1 MDLKN
6 KLATAKLETEKLAK
20 IISKAESSDAESVDV
35 QDLDRILLFT
45 LIIYGICNNDLY
57 QKKDKLKISEKDLE
71 KMNAFYFAYNKAKHT
86 TVFKIEEKDLS
97 YGSIVGNAV
106 VGKAQLGKTFGIVWA
121 KLKKTRAKDREKY
134 AAYKKYLEGQKILD
148 TISMGID
155 LIKQY
160 YPKLIEIYK

>member
-71 KMNAFYFAYNKAKHT
+71 KMNAFYLHITKPNTQQF
-86 TVFKIEEKDLS
+86 L
-97 YGSIVGNAV
+97 
-106 VGKAQLGKTFGIVWA
+106 
-121 KLKKTRAKDREKY
+121 KLKKRTY
-134 AAYKKYLEGQKILD
+134 HMVQLSVMQ
-148 TISMGID
+148 
-155 LIKQY
+155 
-160 YPKLIEIYK
+160 